1 MADFSYDGQYLATGG
16 ADSVLK
22 IWKVSDENEGTH
34 ELFYKEP
41 YWEFE
46 EHHLDIIAIAWN

>member
-1 MADFSYDGQYLATGG
+1 VADFSYDGQYLATGG

-41 YWEFE
+41 Y
-46 EHHLDIIAIAWN
+46 